1 MTQNSLPDGF
11 VNRSAVDIDHRY
23 RLLIDAVRDYAIFM
37 LDRSGNVVSWNPGA
51 QRAKGY
57 TAEEIIG
64 RHFSAFYTDEDA
76 QAGKPGRLLAAA
88 KAQGRV
94 EDQGWRI
101 RKDGSRFW
109 AQVVI
114 TAVQD
119 ENGELIGFAK
129 ITRDL
134 TESVRLR
141 ELERVAADTALF
153 QQAQENE
160 RKRIAREL
168 HDDLGQRISAL
179 KMTLSLHETEIQ
191 RYLPRDGLGSL
202 TGVRDLADQ
211 INAMATAMR
220 RLAADLRP
228 PVLDDLGLAAA
239 VEWMAEKFE
248 QRYGV
253 PTRCEIGI
261 EDLRLNDLAS
271 ISLFRV
277 VQEALTN
284 VARHSKARAVAITLS
299 TEGDDCHVRVRDD
312 GVGLPIDW
320 KLRPDAFGMRG
331 MRERTAQLGG
341 DLYVDGSPGDGV
353 TVAARVPLSRITTQ
367 N

>member
-1 MTQNSLPDGF
+1 MTQNFSRDRLANF
-11 VNRSAVDIDHRY
+11 SAVDIDHRY
-23 RLLIDAVRDYAIFM
+23 RLLIEAVQDYAIFM
-37 LDRSGNVVSWNPGA
+37 LDRSGIVVSWNPGA

-57 TAEEIIG
+57 SADEIVG
-64 RHFSAFYTDEDA
+64 RHFSVFYTDDDA
-76 QAGKPGRLLAAA
+76 QAGKPARLLAAA

-119 ENGELIGFAK
+119 EQGELVGFAK

-134 TESVRLR
+134 TESLRLK
-141 ELERVAADTALF
+141 ELERVAADSALV
-153 QQAQENE
+153 QHAQENE

-179 KMTLSLHETEIQ
+179 KMTLTLHQTEIQ
-191 RYLPRDGLGSL
+191 GYLPRDGSGSL
-202 TGVRDLADQ
+202 TGIRDLSNQ
-211 INAMATAMR
+211 IDAMAAATR

-228 PVLDDLGLAAA
+228 PVLDNLGLAAA
-239 VEWMAEKFE
+239 VEWMAENFQ

-253 PTRCEIGI
+253 PTRCEIRI
-261 EDLRLNDLAS
+261 EDLRFNDLAS

-284 VARHSKARAVAITLS
+284 VARHSKATAVAVTLS
-299 TEGDDCHVRVRDD
+299 TDGDDCHVRVRDD
-312 GVGLPIDW
+312 GVGLPREW

-331 MRERTAQLGG
+331 MRERITQLGG
-341 DLYVDGSPGDGV
+341 DLCVDGSPGDGV
-353 TVAARVPLSRITTQ
+353 TVAARVPLSRITAE